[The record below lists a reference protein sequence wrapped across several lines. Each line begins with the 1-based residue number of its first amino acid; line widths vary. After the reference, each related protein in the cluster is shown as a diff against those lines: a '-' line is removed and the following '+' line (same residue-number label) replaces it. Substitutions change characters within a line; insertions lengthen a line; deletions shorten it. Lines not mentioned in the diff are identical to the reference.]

1 MSTVNYIWFS
11 LLVVFILTGIVGT
24 IGICGTICGINEQ
37 KCLRAYLAIAVLSFL
52 LYSFF
57 FSSFGFTLLVSKI
70 ETKLTRRF
78 FAQLMDAIYRNR
90 TTLFIATSSVFCG
103 GFTVILLVTFKLG
116 RIHYK
121 IKHSTSETRYCS
133 SDSE

>member
-11 LLVVFILTGIVGT
+11 LLASFILTGIVGT
-24 IGICGTICGINEQ
+24 IGLCGSICGINEQ
-37 KCLRAYLAIAVLSFL
+37 KCLRAYLAIAILSFL
-52 LYSFF
+52 LYCFF
-57 FSSFGFTLLVSKI
+57 FSSFGFSLLVSKI

-90 TTLFIATSSVFCG
+90 AIIFLVTSSMFCG

-121 IKHSTSETRYCS
+121 IKHNRPEIEEYY